1 MFLHVPFLPPI
12 LLVFCFIFIFF
23 YSVHRHTLFFF
34 LLSSPCTCYD
44 FPGIYGKPISIHIHP
59 YTSLLQSVLMRNGW
73 WIPSNRCSVQ
83 LLTVKWEPCKSILLS
98 HHHVLTTSGSFAGAL
113 CFSNIILNS
122 MRYIIK
128 VTDVFC
134 VRLWGKIAA
143 FVSKWVYC

>member
-12 LLVFCFIFIFF
+12 LLVFCF
-23 YSVHRHTLFFF
+23 TFFF
-34 LLSSPCTCYD
+34 FILFTAIHYFFSSFLAHVPVMY
-44 FPGIYGKPISIHIHP
+44 PGIYGKPISIHSHP

-122 MRYIIK
+122 MHYITK
-128 VTDVFC
+128 VSDVFC